1 MIVFENACV
10 EVPGRTILRDI
21 SLSLSERRIAIIGA
35 NGSGK
40 STFARLLNG
49 LAKPSSGRV
58 LIDGIDTAKA
68 PRGVR
73 ALVGFLFQDPDD
85 QIVMPLVEEDLR
97 FSLKALKLD
106 KDGED
111 AAIERILSRFGLKD
125 LRQQPAHYLSGG
137 EKQLL
142 ALANI
147 LLRAPRYL
155 VLDEPTTLLDLRNR
169 RRILDAMDG
178 LEETVICVTH
188 DLEIAAGFERV
199 LLLDSGRVL
208 ADGAP
213 ADVIARY
220 RSLAG

>member
-1 MIVFENACV
+1 LISLEQVNV
-10 EVPGRTILRDI
+10 TVPGRTVLKDVTLTLR
-21 SLSLSERRIAIIGA
+21 ERRIAVIGA

-49 LAKPSSGRV
+49 LVRPSSGRV
-58 LIDGIDTAKA
+58 TVDGVDTAKDPKA
-68 PRGVR
+68 VR
-73 ALVGFLFQDPDD
+73 RLVGFLFQDPDN

-106 KDGED
+106 RPEED
-111 AAIERILSRFGLKD
+111 AAIERILSRFALGH
-125 LRQQPAHYLSGG
+125 LREQPSHNLSGG

-169 RRILDAMDG
+169 RRVMEAIDVLP
-178 LEETVICVTH
+178 ETVICVTH
-188 DLEIAAGFERV
+188 DLEIAAGYERV
-199 LLLDSGRVL
+199 LLLEDGRVL
-208 ADGAP
+208 DDGP
-213 ADVIARY
+213 AEAVIARY
-220 RSLAG
+220 RSMAE

>member
-1 MIVFENACV
+1 MIVFENASV
-10 EVPGRTILRDI
+10 AVSEREILRDI
-21 SLSLSERRIAIIGA
+21 SLCLSERRIAIIGA

-49 LAKPSSGRV
+49 LAVPSSGRV
-58 LIDGIDTAKA
+58 LVDGIDTARDAKK
-68 PRGVR
+68 VR

-111 AAIERILSRFGLKD
+111 LAIERILSRFGLED
-125 LRQQPAHYLSGG
+125 LRQQPSHYLSGG

-169 RRILDAMDG
+169 RRILNAING
-178 LEETVICVTH
+178 LQETVICVTH
-188 DLEIAAGFERV
+188 DLEVASDFERV

-208 ADGAP
+208 ADGPP

-220 RSLAG
+220 RGLAG

>member
-1 MIVFENACV
+1 M
-10 EVPGRTILRDI
+10 TLR
-21 SLSLSERRIAIIGA
+21 ERRIAVIGA

-49 LAKPSSGRV
+49 LVRPSSGRV
-58 LIDGIDTAKA
+58 TVDGVDTAKDA
-68 PRGVR
+68 KAVR
-73 ALVGFLFQDPDD
+73 RLVGFLFQDPDN

-106 KDGED
+106 RPEED
-111 AAIERILSRFGLKD
+111 AAIERILSRFALGH
-125 LRQQPAHYLSGG
+125 LREQPSHNLSGG

-169 RRILDAMDG
+169 RRVMEAIDA
-178 LEETVICVTH
+178 LPETVICVTH
-188 DLEIAAGFERV
+188 DLEIAAGYERV
-199 LLLDSGRVL
+199 LLLEDGRVL
-208 ADGAP
+208 DDGP
-213 ADVIARY
+213 AEAVIARY
-220 RSLAG
+220 RSMAE

>member
-1 MIVFENACV
+1 MVFENACV

>member
-1 MIVFENACV
+1 MSLEQVNAT
-10 EVPGRTILRDI
+10 VPGRTVLKDVTLTLR
-21 SLSLSERRIAIIGA
+21 ERRIAVIGA

-49 LAKPSSGRV
+49 LVRPSSGRV
-58 LIDGIDTAKA
+58 TVDGVDTAKDA
-68 PRGVR
+68 KAVR
-73 ALVGFLFQDPDD
+73 RLVGFLFQDPDN

-106 KDGED
+106 RPEED
-111 AAIERILSRFGLKD
+111 AAIERILSRFALGH
-125 LRQQPAHYLSGG
+125 LREQPSHNLSGG

-169 RRILDAMDG
+169 RRVMEAIDA
-178 LEETVICVTH
+178 LPETVICVTH
-188 DLEIAAGFERV
+188 DLEIAAGYERV
-199 LLLDSGRVL
+199 LLLEDGRVL
-208 ADGAP
+208 DDGP
-213 ADVIARY
+213 AEAVIARY
-220 RSLAG
+220 RSMAE